1 MSTPPIHE
9 ETLFGRIAFYGNYIR
24 TDQLD
29 ECLRIQRE
37 ESPHRPLGEICVARG
52 YIDEEQLRMIL
63 EIRRKKGRRGPRRS
77 DAAREQ
83 ESQFG
88 KLALA
93 ASLITMDDL
102 EDAILE
108 QQRLDGL
115 NLHFRLGEILVTKG
129 KMKPAE
135 VLEILRRQ
143 GKRLLVCPVCD
154 LHYNV
159 KGFRNDKEYTCTR
172 CPAKLLEPR
181 YLETVAADAFIEG

>member
-1 MSTPPIHE
+1 MPSPPSQE
-9 ETLFGRIAFYGNYIR
+9 ENLFGRIAVYGNYIR
-24 TDQLD
+24 PDQLE

-37 ESPHRPLGEICVARG
+37 ESPTRPLGEILVSRG
-52 YIDEEQLRMIL
+52 YIDDEQLRMIL
-63 EIRRKKGRRGPRRS
+63 EIRRKKGRRGSRRS

-88 KLALA
+88 KLALE

-108 QQRLDGL
+108 QQRLDSL

-129 KMKPAE
+129 KMMPSD

-159 KGFRNDKEYTCTR
+159 KGFRNDREYACTR